1 MLEKENRAKQQQMQI
16 KKQKNIEKK
25 QSKAIQ
31 ELLSSNDSD
40 ITKYESSYAREED
53 FADGYYS
60 VKNIIKEIY
69 AEKEEYFNNIF
80 L

>member
-1 MLEKENRAKQQQMQI
+1 MVEKVNRMEQQQMQI
-16 KKQKNIEKK
+16 KRQKNIEKK
-25 QSKAIQ
+25 QSKAIKD
-31 ELLSSNDSD
+31 LLSSNDSD
-40 ITKYESSYAREED
+40 ITKYAREED

-69 AEKEEYFNNIF
+69 TEKEEYFNNIF